1 MKVLKYLKGLALCML
16 MSGVMSA
23 NVSTTSVKYKQ
34 IIDNKQGKS
43 LAFENFIE
51 NLLNYDIIIIG
62 EYHNL
67 DSHKLAEFDII
78 HALKAHKKLSIVYEM
93 LPSSK
98 QKQINGAIAKKDS
111 IAKNELAQA
120 LFWIDDWEYAGS
132 GYERLLEALFYA
144 GDSLIGGNL
153 TYEEKSLIAEK
164 MPTLKGK
171 NSTNP
176 AVQNTLKQIIG
187 GFHAKKW
194 DSIFVNIQQHIDRN
208 LAQKM
213 LENPNPV
220 AIMGAYHASK
230 SIGVPLHIKDL
241 DSTKKV
247 AVVILDGG
255 DNFGLSDADFSIYF

>member
-1 MKVLKYLKGLALCML
+1 MKVLEYLKVFVLCAL
-16 MSGVMSA
+16 MSSVMNA
-23 NVSTTSVKYKQ
+23 NVSNTSVEYKK
-34 IIDNKQGKS
+34 IVDNKQGKS
-43 LAFENFIE
+43 LAFDSFIE

-67 DSHKLAEFDII
+67 NSHKLAEFDII

-98 QKQINGAIAKKDS
+98 QKQINNAIAKKDS
-111 IAKNELAQA
+111 IKKSELPHA

-132 GYERLLEALFYA
+132 GYERLLESLFYA

-153 TYEEKSLIAEK
+153 SYEEKSLIAEN
-164 MPTLKGK
+164 MPKLQGK

-176 AVQNTLKQIIG
+176 TVQNTLKQIIG

-220 AIMGAYHASK
+220 AIVGAYHASK
-230 SIGVPLHIKDL
+230 AIGVPLHIKDL
-241 DSTKKV
+241 DSSKKV
-247 AVVILDGG
+247 AVISLDGG
-255 DNFGLSDADFSIYF
+255 ENFGLRDADFTIYF

>member
-1 MKVLKYLKGLALCML
+1 MKVLGYLKGLALVCL
-16 MSGVMSA
+16 LSSVMSA
-23 NVSTTSVKYKQ
+23 SVGNTGLKYRQ

-43 LAFENFIE
+43 LAFDSFIK
-51 NLLNYDIIIIG
+51 NLLDYDIIIIG

-78 HALKAHKKLSIVYEM
+78 HALKAHKKLSIIYEM

-98 QKQINGAIAKKDS
+98 QKEIDKAIAKKELVK
-111 IAKNELAQA
+111 KNELDKV

-132 GYERLLEALFYA
+132 GYERLLESLFYA

-153 TYEEKSLIAEK
+153 SYEEKSLIAETIPK
-164 MPTLKGK
+164 LKGK

-176 AVQNTLKQIIG
+176 AVQNTLKEIIG

-230 SIGVPLHIKDL
+230 ALGVPLHIKDL

-247 AVVILDGG
+247 AVISLDGG
-255 DNFGLSDADFSIYF
+255 ENFGLQDADFTIYF